1 MKRLFVIGLTVL
13 ILSDTTLAVSF
24 QAHVTESGTNQPAAQ
39 ALIVFSQ
46 NGVEKAR
53 NITSDDGRCFIRDIP
68 DRTYLVKIPIAVETK
83 SILVLLFPLRNMIST
98 YKPGPIGHHS
108 HTPCSAALR
117 CSAPHSFLPETNP

>member
-68 DRTYLVKIPIAVETK
+68 EGTYLVKISYRGKVKE
-83 SILVLLFPLRNMIST
+83 
-98 YKPGPIGHHS
+98 YPGFVVPS
-108 HTPCSAALR
+108 PKYEFATL
-117 CSAPHSFLPETNP
+117 